1 MLKKFELMLYV
12 DDVELI
18 ADFFKDALN
27 AEIIKKTKLQ
37 DGSFELKLKVLDQVN
52 INLYNV
58 DFIKNFS
65 PMVSLETPSIM
76 FLTDDVEATHEQIS
90 KYSKDVG
97 DIMVQ
102 GCQKVFNFSDPE
114 GHYFAIGT
122 AKD

>member
-1 MLKKFELMLYV
+1 MLYV

-122 AKD
+122 TKD

>member
-122 AKD
+122 TKD